1 MREQIK
7 VGFGRVDITP
17 EEFGPMGGFGNDNYR
32 ICTNVYDH
40 LFGTVIAITDEF
52 DVTALFISC
61 DMLHTNNAQTAI
73 CREAITAA
81 TGIPGDKIMIAA
93 THTHSGPSINGDSA
107 FTEEYFIP
115 FLAKQLTK
123 ATLDALADRA
133 GATIMISS
141 GIAKNMT
148 FDRHYI
154 NDKGEYVG
162 NGAGQPL
169 ESLAEHVAVPDEQMQ
184 FIRFVRED
192 ARDILLMNW
201 QSHVTFVGGPE
212 TDTNMSADYVGVLRD
227 QIEGRTGCRFAFFQG
242 ACGNLTPGS
251 KITSE
256 MPYTRTLNPRMRYI
270 PYGMMLSDMA
280 IQAIENMTEVKAGP
294 VKTQRLQYQ
303 AVVDHTDDYRLENA
317 NLYWNNYYAWTPEE
331 RKEYTQKFGFRGRLH
346 AGAIKNRAKA
356 GQFQPIELNVVT
368 VGDISFATAPYEMFC
383 SNGMYIKENT
393 PFEMTFVMGY
403 CNGSFSYLAD
413 KQEFQYG
420 DACYE
425 VFTRRFVEGTAED
438 IVANH
443 VRMLNELKEN

>member
-1 MREQIK
+1 MSEQIK
-7 VGFGRVDITP
+7 AGFGRVDITP

-32 ICTNVYDH
+32 ICTNVFDH
-40 LFGTVIAITDEF
+40 LFGTCIAITDES
-52 DVTALFISC
+52 DVTALLISC
-61 DMLHTNNAQTAI
+61 DMLHTNNEQTAI

-81 TGIPGDKIMIAA
+81 TGIPGEKIMIAA
-93 THTHSGPSINGDSA
+93 THTHSGPSINGDSE
-107 FTEEYFIP
+107 FTENYYR
-115 FLAKQLTK
+115 FLARKLVVAAQ
-123 ATLDALADRA
+123 DALEDRA
-133 GATIMISS
+133 PATIQISR
-141 GIAKNMT
+141 GIAEAMT

-154 NDKGEYVG
+154 NDRGEYVG
-162 NGAGQPL
+162 NGAGYPL
-169 ESLAEHVAVPDEQMQ
+169 ESLKFHVATPDQQMQ
-184 FIRFVRED
+184 FIRFVRAD

-212 TDTNMSADYVGVLRD
+212 TDTNMSADYVGVVRD

-251 KITSE
+251 KMTYE
-256 MPYTRTLNPRMRYI
+256 LPYDRTLNPRLRYI
-270 PYGMMLSDMA
+270 PYGKMLSEMA
-280 IQAIENMTEVKAGP
+280 LQAMETMTPAKAGP
-294 VKTQRLQYQ
+294 VKSQRMQYQ
-303 AVVDHTDDYRLENA
+303 AVVDHTEDSRLENA
-317 NLYWNNYYAWTPEE
+317 NLYWDKYYEWSPEE

-356 GQFQPIELNVVT
+356 GQFQEMELNVVT

-413 KQEFQYG
+413 KQAFQYG

-438 IVANH
+438 IVEKH
-443 VRMLNELKEN
+443 VRMLKELKES

>member
-1 MREQIK
+1 MSEQIRA
-7 VGFGRVDITP
+7 GFGRADITP

-40 LFGTVIAITDEF
+40 LFGTVIAITDAS
-52 DVTALFISC
+52 DSTVLLISC
-61 DMLHTNNAQTAI
+61 DMLHTNNQQTAI
-73 CREAITAA
+73 CRQTITAA

-93 THTHSGPSINGDSA
+93 THTHSGPSINGDSE
-107 FTEEYFIP
+107 FTENYYH
-115 FLAKQLTK
+115 FLAEKLSIAAQ
-123 ATLDALADRA
+123 DALADSRP
-133 GATIMISS
+133 ATIEIAR

-148 FDRHYI
+148 FDRHYF

-169 ESLAEHVAVPDEQMQ
+169 ESLAAHVAIPDEQMQ
-184 FIRFVRED
+184 FIRFLREG

-201 QSHVTFVGGPE
+201 QAHVTFVGGPE

-251 KITSE
+251 KMTYE
-256 MPYTRTLNPRMRYI
+256 QPYTRTLNPRKRYI
-270 PYGMMLSDMA
+270 PYGKMLADMA
-280 IQAIENMTEVKAGP
+280 LQAIENMTEVKAGP

-317 NLYWNNYYAWTPEE
+317 NLYWNKYYEWTPEE
-331 RKEYTQKFGFRGRLH
+331 RKEYAQKFGFRGRLH

-356 GQFQPIELNVVT
+356 GQLQPMELNVVT

-425 VFTRRFVEGTAED
+425 VFTRRYVEGTAED
-438 IVANH
+438 IVENH
-443 VRMLNELKEN
+443 VRMLNELKEA